1 MAAHI
6 LMNHPNPLLMP
17 FFFIFTILIFA
28 FIILIIAKK
37 LYFYK
42 DSSVGSRNEYVDEL
56 KDQLDE
62 IINESNNNLI
72 SEEELNTARLE
83 IDKRILKEIR
93 YEKNKSRKTE
103 KAPTLFN
110 NIFLYL
116 GLPFLIICTSI
127 IYLKI
132 GYYGFEDHPQ
142 KTRNLKKEAN
152 FASRL
157 NQQQAELLLSQTLN
171 NESLTQQNIE
181 NQQLKILVDRLE
193 IILRDRPKDLKG
205 YNLLID
211 NAARLGDYKTSY
223 QSQMHVIETIKPK
236 VTAED
241 YGQLAELMIGATN
254 GYVSVEAEENIK
266 KSLHIDRSNQKSRYY
281 YGLLKLQNN
290 KLNEGYTIWKELLRE
305 GPEDAPWNQLI
316 KQDIHRIEKKL
327 SESTKKSKNYMGE
340 EMDQD
345 TVEMINEMVFT
356 LSERLKTE
364 GGTYEEWLKLIRSYQ
379 VLGKPEQAFEILKKA
394 KRYFKE
400 QPDVLKKFQRII
412 P

>member
-1 MAAHI
+1 
-6 LMNHPNPLLMP
+6 MP
-17 FFFIFTILIFA
+17 FFFIFITLIFA
-28 FIILIIAKK
+28 FIILIIARK
-37 LYFYK
+37 LHFSK
-42 DSSVGSRNEYVDEL
+42 DTAVGSRNKYVDEL

-62 IINESNNNLI
+62 IINESKNNPI
-72 SEEELNTARLE
+72 DEEELNAARLE

-93 YEKNKSRKTE
+93 YEKNKIRKTE
-103 KAPTLFN
+103 KAPAIFS

-116 GLPFLIICTSI
+116 GLPFLIISTSL

-142 KTRNLKKEAN
+142 KTRNLNKEAF
-152 FASRL
+152 FASQL

-171 NESLTQQNIE
+171 NESVTQQNNE

-193 IILRDRPKDLKG
+193 IILGDRPKDLKG
-205 YNLLID
+205 YNLLVD
-211 NAARLGDYKTSY
+211 NAAKLGDYKTSY
-223 QSQMHVIETIKPK
+223 QSQMHVIETIKPTI
-236 VTAED
+236 TAED
-241 YGQLAELMIGATN
+241 YGKLAELMIGATN

-290 KLNEGYTIWKELLRE
+290 KLTEGYTIWKELLGE

-316 KQDIHRIEKKL
+316 RQDIQRIEEML
-327 SESTKKSKNYMGE
+327 SETTKGPKNHLGE
-340 EMDQD
+340 DMNQD
-345 TVEMINEMVFT
+345 AVAMINEMVFT

-364 GGTYEEWLKLIRSYQ
+364 GGTYEEWLKLVRSYR
-379 VLGKPEQAFEILKKA
+379 VLGKDEQAFEILKKA
-394 KRYFKE
+394 KRYFKD
-400 QPDVLKKFQRII
+400 QPDVLKKLQRIA